1 MKNKKR
7 SLSIRIAENFKC
19 LRKAMKEYN
28 EENNTSVSMDEFLHI
43 LNYTDD
49 DIQDMSRVRKRRHK
63 KKRLSLPGIPNPRYM
78 GNPLH
83 PDYQRYC
90 TMALEFR
97 DYVSNQDIQ
106 GKKTLSEFMNVRYGL
121 KGDDAVPEMTNI
133 QNIVYGRRKREIGT
147 RLRT

>member
-1 MKNKKR
+1 M
-7 SLSIRIAENFKC
+7 KC
-19 LRKAMKEYN
+19 LQKAMDEYN
-28 EENNTSVSMDEFLHI
+28 QENNTSVSMGEFLHI
-43 LNYTDD
+43 LNYTDE
-49 DIQDMSRVRKRRHK
+49 DIQAMSRVGERKPRK
-63 KKRLSLPGIPNPRYM
+63 KHLSMPGIPNPKYI

-106 GKKTLSEFMNVRYGL
+106 GKKTLSEFMDVRYGL
-121 KGDDAVPEMTNI
+121 KGDDAVVEMVNF
-133 QNIVYGRRKREIGT
+133 QNIVYGNRKHAGVGT

>member
-1 MKNKKR
+1 MKC
-7 SLSIRIAENFKC
+7 I
-19 LRKAMKEYN
+19 RKAMDEYN
-28 EENNTSVSMDEFLHI
+28 QENNTSVSMDEFLHI
-43 LNYTDD
+43 LNYTEE
-49 DIQDMSRVRKRRHK
+49 DIQTMSRVGERKPRK
-63 KKRLSLPGIPNPRYM
+63 KNLSLPGIPNPKYM

-106 GKKTLSEFMNVRYGL
+106 GKKTLREFMDVRYGL

-133 QNIVYGRRKREIGT
+133 QNIVYGRRNRGIGT
-147 RLRT
+147 RLST